1 MSKEDYDSHYSDSG
15 FQEKVQSLPKS
26 AGTKV
31 LRMALTLYVLLKDPD
46 VPVAAKA
53 MIIGVLGYF
62 IFPLDLI
69 PDFLPGGYIDD
80 LAIMAG
86 MVGQCQI
93 WVTPEIECQV
103 EDLMPRWAK

>member
-1 MSKEDYDSHYSDSG
+1 MRKEKYDSYYSETG

-31 LRMALTLYVLLKDPD
+31 LRMALTLYVLLKDPA
-46 VPVAAKA
+46 VPVAAKV

-80 LAIMAG
+80 LAMMTG
-86 MVGQCQI
+86 MVGQCRVY
-93 WVTPEIECQV
+93 VTPDIEFQV
-103 EDLMPRWAK
+103 SDLMPGWAK

>member
-1 MSKEDYDSHYSDSG
+1 MKKKDYDSHYSETG

-46 VPVAAKA
+46 VPMAAKV

-80 LAIMAG
+80 LAMMTV
-86 MVGQCQI
+86 MVGQCQVY
-93 WVTPEIECQV
+93 VTPDIEKQID
-103 EDLMPRWAK
+103 ELMPDWTK